1 MVIMQSSGI
10 LAMLNVDGN
19 IYIGI
24 KSLLSFSISLYSQ
37 VEFLKSK
44 NELEDCIL
52 LISLVVYPIWLLM
65 EFSSIWWLQH

>member
-19 IYIGI
+19 IYIGNESLVYFI
-24 KSLLSFSISLYSQ
+24 ISLLSSQ
-37 VEFLKSK
+37 VEFPRSK

-52 LISLVVYPIWLLM
+52 LISLVVYPIWLSM
-65 EFSSIWWLQH
+65 EF